1 MARSTPTRGCSP
13 PHPTPPPIPSPA
25 TQTHFASP
33 QVLLVI
39 HYLQT
44 ATSPPVLP
52 RLDPQT
58 LLIVSV
64 TRMPNKQRIAE
75 LLLGFFEHYA
85 ALRTDNALSV
95 ASASYLPRPAG
106 HMSGLCIL
114 DPLAP
119 DEDLGRHLT
128 PQTLLELRRELERAR
143 ELLISGTTLED
154 MIHPLRGDVALTQQ
168 KHRSGAPLAAAA
180 AAEKRTAASVAAAR
194 RAMALDLDA
203 AAARPSV
210 SRRLPALGIQRFT
223 PPHTGD
229 TRSVQRVYAEAEAKV
244 EAKVTEAAAKVTEA
258 AWRRAIAAQEAED
271 GEALEAAIVTSLA
284 ESPPQNGAHV
294 HLPDEA
300 RTRMSRTDEL
310 HLALTPQDAVP
321 PAAPLVQQ
329 QQGAVAAYIAK
340 HCLDKRCAEELKALA
355 PAAQRQVM
363 QKNVSAARSV
373 TDGQRLVWHN
383 IQKARAGTLTD
394 DLHQLV
400 DPPSDAATA
409 EAPTA
414 VAMGG
419 DGSGAAAAASL
430 GSAARGGDPPVFRGL
445 ALLFEA
451 AAAAEDAAALKP
463 RGRGRGGRGG
473 RGGHGLPLQAAEVKE
488 VKEVPAVMSEGA
500 SVSAKGQASA

>member
-1 MARSTPTRGCSP
+1 ME
-13 PHPTPPPIPSPA
+13 
-25 TQTHFASP
+25 
-33 QVLLVI
+33 
-39 HYLQT
+39 
-44 ATSPPVLP
+44 
-52 RLDPQT
+52 
-58 LLIVSV
+58 
-64 TRMPNKQRIAE
+64 E
-75 LLLGFFEHYA
+75 LL
-85 ALRTDNALSV
+85 RR
-95 ASASYLPRPAG
+95 RP
-106 HMSGLCIL
+106 
-114 DPLAP
+114 
-119 DEDLGRHLT
+119 
-128 PQTLLELRRELERAR
+128 
-143 ELLISGTTLED
+143 LED
-154 MIHPLRGDVALTQQ
+154 IIHPLRGDAALTQQ

-180 AAEKRTAASVAAAR
+180 AAEKCTAASVAAAR

-210 SRRLPALGIQRFT
+210 SRRAPALGIQRCT

-229 TRSVQRVYAEAEAKV
+229 TRSVQRAYAEAEAKV
-244 EAKVTEAAAKVTEA
+244 EAKVTEAAR
-258 AWRRAIAAQEAED
+258 RRAIAAQEAED

-409 EAPTA
+409 EAPPA
-414 VAMGG
+414 VAVGG

-430 GSAARGGDPPVFRGL
+430 GSVARGGDRPVFRGL
-445 ALLFEA
+445 ALVFEA

-473 RGGHGLPLQAAEVKE
+473 RGGRPAPPLQAAEVKE